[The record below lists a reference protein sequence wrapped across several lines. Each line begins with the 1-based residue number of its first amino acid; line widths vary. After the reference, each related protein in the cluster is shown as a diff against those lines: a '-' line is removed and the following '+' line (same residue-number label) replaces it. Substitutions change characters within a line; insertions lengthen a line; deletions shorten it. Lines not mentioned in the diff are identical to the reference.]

1 MPVARPIMSACC
13 LCGRVRFGAQ
23 WLAVPDR
30 VARRLE
36 LSHGFCPA
44 CLPRAM
50 EKAMDSFPRGL
61 PLTRQA
67 APVVA

>member
-1 MPVARPIMSACC
+1 MPGERPIMSACC
-13 LCGRVRFGAQ
+13 LCGRVRFGVQ

-30 VARRLE
+30 VARRLQ

-50 EKAMDSFPRGL
+50 EKAMNSFPRVHAL
-61 PLTRQA
+61 QRNETPIIA
-67 APVVA
+67 